1 MATSDRKMSRKT
13 CFNFPGSREG
23 HRKTNKT
30 QWGAGKSVSVASPQ
44 CLQSLLLS
52 LAVLHL
58 VCSGEW

>member
-1 MATSDRKMSRKT
+1 MATSDRKMSRKI
-13 CFNFPGSREG
+13 CFNFPGSREEG

-52 LAVLHL
+52 
-58 VCSGEW
+58 